1 MRTLVIRFAAVLTV
15 VLALSGLV
23 VSQSNQL
30 VSAQEPNKPDPNAPT
45 YRTPQP
51 TGTNLFTPPPEKLFS
66 PSVSAS
72 FYEMAYEIAH
82 RGNITDAQAEQ
93 AIVLLNAAMELD
105 ASAGVITTDMLQIA
119 SRPGSER
126 HSQILYDTLIKY
138 TDKNADLLVA
148 ANAARY
154 LLNQLDS
161 RQQREILLRRLIHD
175 IGESNLSV
183 SSELATVLG
192 LLYAEKA
199 DNTNAIKVLAVAYS
213 WNRYNQLAFEKL
225 AELAPDQISPILNL
239 EYLRLKLRKNPLDLG
254 AALTLAQYAQ
264 KTQLYELA
272 VGSYQYCADLFQF
285 LYPDQDVP
293 AAIYINWMTSCYNA
307 PQGQPKCLQL
317 AEQFRGSS
325 GLAKVKQGRFDL
337 QMEVLT
343 AKAAAKTG
351 DIETASR
358 ILETAEQKAIQSAGR
373 STDYATLAWFYCFV
387 RKNAEQAIDWANKA
401 YAAEPNSPITAGL
414 LACALVDNNQLDTA
428 KPLLENFPQ
437 TQFADFAKAKL
448 QFAKGQKQSA
458 IESLRAA
465 IDKDPGSIAAEQAL
479 ILLAEQKTEYI
490 PIYDTN
496 VIMATVKQSVGEQII
511 PQFARPDRMLSFQ
524 LNVRGNRFVY
534 GSDLAGAI
542 SITNNWYEPLVI
554 AEDGLCR
561 GRILID
567 ADVTGDLNQRF
578 EKLVSTTTRPALPIE
593 PGHSVLVPV
602 RLCNGPLKQLLLSH
616 PQASLNIRFTAYL
629 DPVVT
634 AEGNMVSAIPGI
646 MPATVQ
652 IERPRIEITQDYL
665 QNRFNSLSQSRQGP
679 KIKAAQL
686 FAGLL
691 MESREPANPRQ
702 SHKFTSTDQTN
713 SMLESALVQCLTDSD
728 WVVRAHSIAAIAE
741 LPLNYELTSAVA
753 QGLNDQHWPARM
765 MAIWLLSQ
773 KQGYNFAKVLDHTAQ
788 YDNSEFVRNMAV
800 VLGATIPPPPT
811 QKQKLEQPFLDL
823 LKQDSTSDSNALP
836 AFLPKQ

>member
-15 VLALSGLV
+15 VLALSGLL

-30 VSAQEPNKPDPNAPT
+30 VSAQEPNKPEPNAPAH
-45 YRTPQP
+45 RKPRP
-51 TGTNLFTPPPEKLFS
+51 TGTNLFIPPPEKLFS
-66 PSVSAS
+66 PSVSAL
-72 FYEMAYEIAH
+72 FYEMAYEISH
-82 RGNITDAQAEQ
+82 RENITDAQAEQ
-93 AIVLLNAAMELD
+93 AITLLNAAMELD
-105 ASAGVITTDMLQIA
+105 ASAGFVTADMLQIA
-119 SRPGSER
+119 SRPGPER
-126 HSQILYDTLIKY
+126 HLQILYDTLIKY

-148 ANAARY
+148 ANTARY

-161 RQQREILLRRLIHD
+161 RQQRETLLRRLIQD

-199 DNTNAIKVLAVAYS
+199 DNTNAIRALATAYS
-213 WNRYNQLAFEKL
+213 WNKYNQLAFEKL
-225 AELAPDQISPILNL
+225 VELAPDQIGPILNL
-239 EYLRLKLRKNPLDLG
+239 EYLRLKLRKNPLDLS
-254 AALTLAQYAQ
+254 AALALAQYAQ
-264 KTQLYELA
+264 RTQLYELA

-293 AAIYINWMTSCYNA
+293 AAIYVDWMTSCYNA
-307 PQGQPKCLQL
+307 PRGQPKCLQL
-317 AEQFRGSS
+317 AEQFRGST
-325 GLAKVKQGRFDL
+325 GLAEVKQGRFDL
-337 QMEVLT
+337 QMEVLA

-351 DIETASR
+351 DTETASR

-373 STDYATLAWFYCFV
+373 STDYYTTLAWFYCFV
-387 RKNAEQAIDWANKA
+387 RKNSEQAIDWANKA
-401 YAAEPNSPITAGL
+401 YAAEPNSPIAAGL
-414 LACALVDNNQLDTA
+414 LACALVDNNQLDA
-428 KPLLENFPQ
+428 VKPLLENFPQ

-448 QFAKGQKQSA
+448 QLATGQKQSA
-458 IESLRAA
+458 VESLRAT

-479 ILLAEQKTEYI
+479 MLLAEQKMEYI

-496 VIMATVKQSVGEQII
+496 VIITTVKQSVGEQII

-524 LNVRGNRFVY
+524 LSVRGNRFAY
-534 GSDLAGAI
+534 GNDLAGAI

-567 ADVTGDLNQRF
+567 ADVTGDINQRF
-578 EKLVSTTTRPALPIE
+578 EKVVSTTTRPALPIE

-634 AEGNMVSAIPGI
+634 AEGNMASAIPGI
-646 MPATVQ
+646 MPATVE
-652 IERPRIEITQDYL
+652 IERPRVEITQDYL
-665 QNRFNSLSQSRQGP
+665 QNRFNSLSQGRQGP

-691 MESREPANPRQ
+691 MEGRETANHGQ
-702 SHKFTSTDQTN
+702 SYKFTSTDRMN
-713 SMLESALVQCLTDSD
+713 SMLESALVQSLTDSD

-765 MAIWLLSQ
+765 MAVWLLSQ

-788 YDNSEFVRNMAV
+788 YDDSEFVRNMAIAF
-800 VLGATIPPPPT
+800 GATIPPP
-811 QKQKLEQPFLDL
+811 KQKLEQPFLDL
-823 LKQDSTSDSNALP
+823 LKQDPNSDSNGLP

>member
-23 VSQSNQL
+23 ASQSNQL
-30 VSAQEPNKPDPNAPT
+30 ASADEPNKPEPNAPAR
-45 YRTPQP
+45 RTPRP
-51 TGTNLFTPPPEKLFS
+51 TSTNLFTMPPEKLFS
-66 PSVSAS
+66 PSVSEL

-82 RGNITDAQAEQ
+82 RENITDAQAEQ

-105 ASAGVITTDMLQIA
+105 TSAGFITADMLQIA

-126 HSQILYDTLIKY
+126 HLQTLYDTLIKY

-148 ANAARY
+148 SNAARY

-161 RQQREILLRRLIHD
+161 RRQREILLRRLVHD

-183 SSELATVLG
+183 SSEFATVLG

-199 DNTNAIKVLAVAYS
+199 DNTNAIMVLATAYN

-225 AELAPDQISPILNL
+225 VELAPDQISPILNL

-254 AALTLAQYAQ
+254 AALALAQYAQ

-285 LYPDQDVP
+285 LYPDQDIP
-293 AAIYINWMTSCYNA
+293 AAIYIDWMTSCYNA

-325 GLAKVKQGRFDL
+325 ELANAKQGRFDL
-337 QMEVLT
+337 QMEVLA
-343 AKAAAKTG
+343 AKTSAKTG
-351 DIETASR
+351 DTETAGR
-358 ILETAEQKAIQSAGR
+358 ILKTAEQRAIQSAGR

-387 RKNAEQAIDWANKA
+387 QKNSEQAIDWANKA

-414 LACALVDNNQLDTA
+414 LACALVDNNQLDAA

-448 QFAKGQKQSA
+448 LLAKGQKQSA
-458 IESLRAA
+458 VESLRAA
-465 IDKDPGSIAAEQAL
+465 IDKYPGSIAAEQAL
-479 ILLAEQKTEYI
+479 MLLAEQKTDYI

-496 VIMATVKQSVGEQII
+496 VIMATVKRIVGEQII
-511 PQFARPDRMLSFQ
+511 PQFARPDRILSFQ
-524 LNVRGNRFVY
+524 LNVRGNRFTY
-534 GSDLAGAI
+534 GSDFTGAI

-554 AEDGLCR
+554 AENGLCR

-567 ADVTGDLNQRF
+567 ADVTGDINQRF

-593 PGHSVLVPV
+593 PGHSALVPL
-602 RLCNGPLKQLLLSH
+602 RLYSGPLKQLLLSH
-616 PQASLNIRFTAYL
+616 PQASLKIRFTAYL

-634 AEGNMVSAIPGI
+634 AEGNMVSEIPGI
-646 MPATVQ
+646 MPATVE
-652 IERPRIEITQDYL
+652 IERLRVEITPNYL
-665 QNRFNSLSQSRQGP
+665 QNRFNSLPQGKQGP

-691 MESREPANPRQ
+691 MESRETANHGQ
-702 SHKFTSTDQTN
+702 SYKFASTDQMN
-713 SMLESALVQCLTDSD
+713 LMLESALVQCLTDSD
-728 WVVRAHSIAAIAE
+728 WVVRTHNIAAIAE
-741 LPLNYELTSAVA
+741 LPLDYELTSAVA

-765 MAIWLLSQ
+765 MAVWLLAQ
-773 KQGYNFAKVLDHTAQ
+773 KQGYNFTKVLDHTAQ

-800 VLGATIPPPPT
+800 AFGAAIPP
-811 QKQKLEQPFLDL
+811 QNQKLEQPFLDL
-823 LKQDSTSDSNALP
+823 LKQDTTSDSNGLP

>member
-1 MRTLVIRFAAVLTV
+1 MRTLVVRFAAVLTV
-15 VLALSGLV
+15 VLALSGLG

-30 VSAQEPNKPDPNAPT
+30 AAAQEPNKPDPNAQAR
-45 YRTPQP
+45 RTRQP
-51 TGTNLFTPPPEKLFS
+51 TGKDIFTLPPEKLFS
-66 PSVSAS
+66 PSVSS
-72 FYEMAYEIAH
+72 LFYEMAYEISH
-82 RGNITDAQAEQ
+82 RENLTDAQAEQ

-105 ASAGVITTDMLQIA
+105 ASASFVTADMLQIM
-119 SRPGSER
+119 SRPGPGR
-126 HSQILYDTLIKY
+126 HLQTLYSTLIKY

-148 ANAARY
+148 ANTARY

-161 RQQREILLRRLIHD
+161 RQQRETLLRRLLQD
-175 IGESNLSV
+175 IGESNSSV

-192 LLYAEKA
+192 LLFAEKA
-199 DNTNAIKVLAVAYS
+199 DNANATRALATAYTYD
-213 WNRYNQLAFEKL
+213 RYNQLAFEKL
-225 AELAPDQISPILNL
+225 VELAPDQISPVLNL

-254 AALTLAQYAQ
+254 TALALAQYAQ
-264 KTQLYELA
+264 KIQLYELA
-272 VGSYQYCADLFQF
+272 VGSYQYCTDLFQF
-285 LYPDQDVP
+285 LYPGQDVP
-293 AAIYINWMTSCYNA
+293 AAIYIDWMTSCYNV
-307 PQGQPKCLQL
+307 PRGQLKCLQL

-325 GLAKVKQGRFDL
+325 ELANVKQGRFDL

-351 DIETASR
+351 DTETAGR
-358 ILETAEQKAIQSAGR
+358 LLETAEQKAIQSAGQ

-387 RKNAEQAIDWANKA
+387 RKNSEQALDWANKA
-401 YAAEPNSPITAGL
+401 CAAEPNSPITAGL
-414 LACALVDNNQLDTA
+414 FACALVDNNQLDAA

-448 QFAKGQKQSA
+448 QLAKGQKQSA
-458 IESLRAA
+458 VESLRAA

-479 ILLAEQKTEYI
+479 MLLAEQKADYI

-496 VIMATVKQSVGEQII
+496 VIMVTVKQTVGEQII
-511 PQFARPDRMLSFQ
+511 PQFARPDRILSFQ
-524 LNVRGNRFVY
+524 LSVRGNRFAY
-534 GSDLAGAI
+534 GSDFTGAI

-554 AEDGLCR
+554 AENGLCR

-567 ADVTGDLNQRF
+567 ADVTGDINQRF

-602 RLCNGPLKQLLLSH
+602 RLYSGPLKQLLLSH
-616 PQASLNIRFTAYL
+616 PQASLKIRFTAYM

-634 AEGNMVSAIPGI
+634 TDGNMVSAIPGI
-646 MPATVQ
+646 MPAAVE
-652 IERPRIEITQDYL
+652 IERPRVEITQDYL
-665 QNRFNSLSQSRQGP
+665 QNRFNSLPQGKQSP

-691 MESREPANPRQ
+691 MENRQTANHGE
-702 SHKFTSTDQTN
+702 SYKLTSTDRMN
-713 SMLESALVQCLTDSD
+713 SMLESALVQSLTDSD
-728 WVVRAHSIAAIAE
+728 WIVRTHNIAAIAE

-765 MAIWLLSQ
+765 MAVWLLAQ

-800 VLGATIPPPPT
+800 ALGATIPP
-811 QKQKLEQPFLDL
+811 QKQKLEEPFLDL
-823 LKQDSTSDSNALP
+823 LKRDPNSDSNGFP
-836 AFLPKQ
+836 AFLQR